1 MLLSGALSDPGL
13 KKKHP
18 LLKVFLSVVRIQLLF
33 SFSCSTR
40 VFESSGLPLAQSLAE
55 CRSNRD
61 SFFLGGVPLFCTRFG
76 AQPDPVINSLPLQLS
91 PEMGGWHKANHL
103 SGLVRA

>member
-33 SFSCSTR
+33 SYF
-40 VFESSGLPLAQSLAE
+40 VPDLGL
-55 CRSNRD
+55 NRT
-61 SFFLGGVPLFCTRFG
+61 P
-76 AQPDPVINSLPLQLS
+76 
-91 PEMGGWHKANHL
+91 
-103 SGLVRA
+103 